1 MPSQTKGSLRGQGD
15 VGDKPG
21 MVIVER
27 SSSRV
32 SRSGPRRI
40 VMRIVFGLALALTL
54 VSARA
59 EPLPRTILFLDE
71 DTPIYPWFR
80 QMSEAFYATIK
91 TESSNP
97 PFVFVEN
104 LGIDAY
110 DTADYFNIVRS
121 HLREK
126 YRNRAI
132 GVIVSDASRYLS
144 FTLRLRDELWPGTPV
159 VLAGIQER
167 RAARLRLPSNVTG
180 FTFRHQLQD
189 VVATADA
196 LIPGL
201 KRIVLAGSRIEP
213 GGWRQDFLDELPDVR
228 ARFEVVD
235 LTGLSM
241 AELRQR
247 LTELPADSAVVYVGF
262 STDVSG
268 EHYLPVEAN
277 QLIAQ
282 AANRP
287 TFGDSE
293 TFIGTGSVGGPVV
306 SPGGIGRVAARFA
319 LRILNG
325 ENASDI
331 PIANSEEI
339 LRPVFDWRQLQR
351 WGISENRLP
360 VGSDIRFRSPTAWE
374 QYRWEIMLISAVL
387 VLQSLLIA
395 GLFYEHRRRRQ
406 AEVEAS
412 RRTAELAHMNRS
424 AAIGQMSASIA
435 HEIKQPL
442 AAIVMNAGAGLRWLA
457 KDTPNVEEA
466 AHALKNIVGNGNRAS
481 QVIETLRA
489 MFKKEISNRTLVD
502 INDSIREVLTLLH
515 IELDEHG
522 VLTKAALKEG
532 LPRVMADPV
541 QLQQVIFN
549 LVRNAIE
556 AMSSTAAGSRVLQ
569 LRSEKTE
576 SGECVVAIEDSGPGI
591 EPETLKRIFEP
602 FFTSKS
608 KGMGMGLS
616 ICRSIIEAHG
626 GRLWVAGNTPRGA
639 VFEFA
644 LPVATHSV
652 RDQV

>member
-1 MPSQTKGSLRGQGD
+1 
-15 VGDKPG
+15 

-32 SRSGPRRI
+32 SPSGPRRI
-40 VMRIVFGLALALTL
+40 VMRIVFGLAVALTL

-59 EPLPRTILFLDE
+59 EPLPRTILLLDE

-80 QMSEAFYATIK
+80 QMSGAFYAAIK
-91 TESSNP
+91 TETANP
-97 PFVFVEN
+97 PFLFIEN

-110 DTADYFNIVRS
+110 DTADYFNILRS
-121 HLREK
+121 HFREK
-126 YRNRAI
+126 YRNKAI
-132 GVIVSDASRYLS
+132 GVIVSNASRELPL
-144 FTLRLRDELWPGTPV
+144 TLRLRDELWPGTPV

-167 RAARLRLPSNVTG
+167 RAARLSLPSNVTG

-189 VVATADA
+189 IVATADA

-201 KRIVLAGSRIEP
+201 KRVVLAGSRIKR
-213 GGWRQDFLDELPDVR
+213 GGWRQDFLDDLPDVR
-228 ARFEVVD
+228 ARFEVID
-235 LTGLSM
+235 LTDLSL

-247 LTELPADSAVVYVGF
+247 LSELPGDSAVVYVGF
-262 STDVSG
+262 STDVTG
-268 EHYLPVEAN
+268 ERYLPAEAS
-277 QLIAQ
+277 QLVAE

-287 TFGDSE
+287 TFVDSE
-293 TFIGTGSVGGPVV
+293 TFIGAGSVGGLVI

-319 LRILNG
+319 LRILDG

-331 PIANSEEI
+331 PITNREEI

-360 VGSDIRFRSPTAWE
+360 VGSEIRFRSPTAWE
-374 QYRWEIMLISAVL
+374 QYHWQIMLISAAL
-387 VLQSLLIA
+387 VLQLLLIG

-412 RRTAELAHMNRS
+412 RRMAELAQMNRS

-457 KDTPNVEEA
+457 KETPNLEEA

-481 QVIETLRA
+481 QVVETVRA

-502 INDSIREVLTLLH
+502 INDAIREVLALLH
-515 IELDEHG
+515 IELDETE
-522 VLTKAALKEG
+522 VLTKATLKEG

-556 AMSSTAAGSRVLQ
+556 AMSSSAAGSRVLR
-569 LRSEKTE
+569 LRSEATE
-576 SGECVVAIEDSGPGI
+576 TGECIVAIEDSGPGI
-591 EPETLKRIFEP
+591 EPETLERIFEP

-616 ICRSIIEAHG
+616 ICRSIVEAHG
-626 GRLWVAGNTPRGA
+626 GRLSAASAKPRGA
-639 VFEFA
+639 IFEIL
-644 LPVATHSV
+644 LPLP
-652 RDQV
+652 Q

>member
-1 MPSQTKGSLRGQGD
+1 
-15 VGDKPG
+15 

-27 SSSRV
+27 SPSKE

-40 VMRIVFGLALALTL
+40 VMCIVFGLAVALTL

-59 EPLPRTILFLDE
+59 EPLPRSILFLDE

-80 QMSEAFYATIK
+80 QMSEAFYVTVRAET
-91 TESSNP
+91 TND
-97 PFVFVEN
+97 PFVFIEN
-104 LGIDAY
+104 LGIDEY
-110 DTADYFNIVRS
+110 GTADYFNTLLS
-121 HLREK
+121 NFREK
-126 YRNRAI
+126 YRNKAI
-132 GVIVSDASRYLS
+132 GVIVSNASRALPY
-144 FTLRLRDELWPGTPV
+144 TLRLRDELWPSTPV

-167 RAARLRLPSNVTG
+167 RAARLSLPSNVTG

-189 VVATADA
+189 IVATADT

-201 KRIVLAGSRIEP
+201 KRVVLAGSRIKQ
-213 GGWRQDFLDELPDVR
+213 GGWRQDFLDDLPDVR
-228 ARFEVVD
+228 ARFEVID
-235 LTGLSM
+235 LTDLSL

-247 LTELPADSAVVYVGF
+247 LTELPGDSAVVYVGF
-262 STDVSG
+262 STVTGDR
-268 EHYLPVEAN
+268 YLPAEAS
-277 QLIAQ
+277 QLVAE

-287 TFGDSE
+287 TFVDSE
-293 TFIGTGSVGGPVV
+293 TFVGTGSVGGLVI
-306 SPGGIGRVAARFA
+306 SPGGIGRVAARLA
-319 LRILNG
+319 LRILDG

-331 PIANSEEI
+331 PITNSEEI

-360 VGSDIRFRSPTAWE
+360 VGSEIWFRSPTAWE
-374 QYRWEIMLISAVL
+374 QYRWQIMLISAAL
-387 VLQSLLIA
+387 VLQSLLIG

-412 RRTAELAHMNRS
+412 RRMAELAHMNRS

-442 AAIVMNAGAGLRWLA
+442 AAIVMNASAGLHWLA

-466 AHALKNIVGNGNRAS
+466 AHTLKNIVGNGNRAT
-481 QVIETLRA
+481 QVVETLRA

-502 INDSIREVLTLLH
+502 INDAIREVLTLLH
-515 IELDEHG
+515 IELDEHE
-522 VLTKAALKEG
+522 VLTKATLKEG
-532 LPRVMADPV
+532 LPRVMADRV
-541 QLQQVIFN
+541 QFQQVIFN

-556 AMSSTAAGSRVLQ
+556 AMSSTAAGSRVLR
-569 LRSEKTE
+569 LRSEATE
-576 SGECVVAIEDSGPGI
+576 TGECLVAIEDSGPGI

-616 ICRSIIEAHG
+616 ICHSIVEAHG
-626 GRLWVAGNTPRGA
+626 GRLLAASAKPHGA
-639 VFEFA
+639 IFEIL
-644 LPVATHSV
+644 LPLP
-652 RDQV
+652 Q

>member
-1 MPSQTKGSLRGQGD
+1 
-15 VGDKPG
+15 

-32 SRSGPRRI
+32 SHGPRRL
-40 VMRIVFGLALALTL
+40 VMRVVFGLAVALTPI
-54 VSARA
+54 STRA

-91 TESSNP
+91 TETANP
-97 PFVFVEN
+97 PFVFIEN

-110 DTADYFNIVRS
+110 DTPDYFNIVRS
-121 HLREK
+121 HFREK
-126 YRNRAI
+126 YRNKAI
-132 GVIVSDASRYLS
+132 GVIVSNASRYLP
-144 FTLRLRDELWPGTPV
+144 FTLRLRDQLWPGTPV

-189 VVATADA
+189 IVATADA

-201 KRIVLAGSRIEP
+201 KRVVLAGSRIER
-213 GGWRQDFLDELPDVR
+213 GGWRQDFLDDLPDVR
-228 ARFEVVD
+228 GRFEVID

-247 LTELPADSAVVYVGF
+247 LTELPSDSAVTYVGF
-262 STDVSG
+262 STDVTG
-268 EHYLPVEAN
+268 ERYLPNEAS
-277 QLIAQ
+277 QLIAE

-287 TFGDSE
+287 TFVDSE
-293 TFIGTGSVGGPVV
+293 TFIGKGSVGGLVV

-319 LRILNG
+319 LRILDG

-331 PIANSEEI
+331 PITNSEEI
-339 LRPVFDWRQLQR
+339 LKPVFDWRQLQR

-360 VGSDIRFRSPTAWE
+360 VGSEIRFRSPTAWE
-374 QYRWEIMLISAVL
+374 QYRWEILLISAVM

-412 RRTAELAHMNRS
+412 HRMAELAHMNRS
-424 AAIGQMSASIA
+424 AAIGEMSASIV
-435 HEIKQPL
+435 HEINQPL
-442 AAIVMNAGAGLRWLA
+442 AAMVMNAGTGLRWLE
-457 KDTPNVEEA
+457 KDTPNVEKA
-466 AHALKNIVGNGNRAS
+466 AHALKNIVGDGSRAS
-481 QVIETLRA
+481 QVGETLRA
-489 MFKKEISNRTLVD
+489 MFKKELSNRTLVD
-502 INDSIREVLTLLH
+502 INDAIRAVLTLLR
-515 IELDEHG
+515 IELEEHE
-522 VLTKAALKEG
+522 VVTKATLKEG
-532 LPRVMADPV
+532 LPHVMADRV

-549 LVRNAIE
+549 LVTNAIE
-556 AMSSTAAGSRVLQ
+556 AMSSIGADSRTLR
-569 LRSEKTE
+569 LRSEEIE
-576 SGECVVAIEDSGPGI
+576 SGECIVAIEDSGPGI

-626 GRLWVAGNTPRGA
+626 GRLWVAGNTPRGV
-639 VFEFA
+639 VFQFV
-644 LPVATHSV
+644 LPVAESSP
-652 RDQV
+652 D

>member
-1 MPSQTKGSLRGQGD
+1 M
-15 VGDKPG
+15 
-21 MVIVER
+21 ER
-27 SSSRV
+27 SFFRASR
-32 SRSGPRRI
+32 GEPRRI
-40 VMRIVFGLALALTL
+40 VMRIVFCLAVALTSASALAE
-54 VSARA
+54 S
-59 EPLPRTILFLDE
+59 LPRTILFLDE

-91 TESSNP
+91 TETANP
-97 PFVFVEN
+97 PFVFIEN

-110 DTADYFNIVRS
+110 AAPDYFNILRS
-121 HLREK
+121 HFREK
-126 YRNRAI
+126 YRDKAI
-132 GVIVSDASRYLS
+132 GVIVTDASRELA
-144 FTLRLRDELWPGTPV
+144 FTLRLRNELWPGTPV

-167 RAARLRLPSNVTG
+167 RAARLSLPSNVTG

-189 VVATADA
+189 IVATADA

-201 KRIVLAGSRIEP
+201 KRVVLAGSRIER
-213 GGWRQDFLDELPDVR
+213 GGWRQDFLDDVPDVR
-228 ARFEVVD
+228 GRFEVID

-247 LTELPADSAVVYVGF
+247 LGELPGDSAVTYVGF
-262 STDVSG
+262 STDVTG
-268 EHYLPVEAN
+268 ERYLPNEAS
-277 QLIAQ
+277 QLIAE

-287 TFGDSE
+287 TFVDSE
-293 TFIGTGSVGGPVV
+293 TFIGKGSVGGLVV

-319 LRILNG
+319 LRILDG

-331 PIANSEEI
+331 PITNSEEI
-339 LRPVFDWRQLQR
+339 LRPVFDWRQLQH
-351 WGISENRLP
+351 WGISEDRLP
-360 VGSDIRFRSPTAWE
+360 VGSDVRFRSPTAWE
-374 QYRWEIMLISAVL
+374 QYRWQIMLISAAL
-387 VLQSLLIA
+387 LLQSLLIA

-406 AEVEAS
+406 AEVQAS
-412 RRTAELAHMNRS
+412 RRMAELAHMNRS
-424 AAIGQMSASIA
+424 AAIGQMSASIV
-435 HEIKQPL
+435 HEINQPL
-442 AAIVMNAGAGLRWLA
+442 AAIVMNAGTGLRWLA
-457 KDTPNVEEA
+457 KDTPNVEKA

-481 QVIETLRA
+481 QVVQTLRA
-489 MFKKEISNRTLVD
+489 MFKKELSNRTLVD
-502 INDSIREVLTLLH
+502 INDAIRAVLTLLR
-515 IELDEHG
+515 IELEEHE
-522 VLTKAALKEG
+522 VVTKATLKEG
-532 LPRVMADPV
+532 LPHVMADRV

-549 LVRNAIE
+549 LVTNAIE
-556 AMSSTAAGSRVLQ
+556 AMSSIGADSRTLR
-569 LRSEKTE
+569 LRSEEIE
-576 SGECVVAIEDSGPGI
+576 SGECIVAIEDSGPGI